1 MKKFTKMMAVF
12 AALMMALS
20 FAGCSDD
27 DDGPSAVATYKNVD
41 IGEGDTTIT
50 FYDNATFEGVMDE
63 HGVVAKGTYT
73 GDAKKAGDGVMTH
86 MMDDKGVMQELPDG
100 GQKFS
105 FIVQDE
111 TLILALKE

>member
-27 DDGPSAVATYKNVD
+27 DDGPSAVATYKIVD
-41 IGEGDTTIT
+41 SEMGAITIT
-50 FYDNATFEGVMDE
+50 FYDNATFEGVMDK

-86 MMDDKGVMQELPDG
+86 MMDDKGVMQELSDG
-100 GQKFS
+100 GLKFS
-105 FIVQDE
+105 FTVKDE
-111 TLILALKE
+111 TLIPAFKE